1 MDGNPK
7 QQAREGEG
15 EGDGGG
21 GGERDGE
28 VVGERD
34 CKTFSRLCIY
44 NGLQCFLP

>member
-15 EGDGGG
+15 DG
-21 GGERDGE
+21 GGERDGA